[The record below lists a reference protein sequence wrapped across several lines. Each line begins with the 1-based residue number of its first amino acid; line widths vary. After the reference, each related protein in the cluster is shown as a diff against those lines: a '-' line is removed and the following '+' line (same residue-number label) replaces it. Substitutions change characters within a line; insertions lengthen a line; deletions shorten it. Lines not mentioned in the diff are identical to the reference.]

1 MVIWVSEDSRCLR
14 VPTRVRCPR
23 ATAATKVHG
32 PIRRVPS
39 SPASTVTS
47 QGLEQRLR
55 DTVDYLCS
63 DECLPRNPGTGGG
76 TAAGKYLGR
85 RLADLDLEPLGEHG
99 YLQQIPQIDGANLLA
114 AIPGSGDTFILLG
127 AHYDAAGWDNP
138 GADDNA
144 AGVAI
149 TLEVAR
155 RLVDIEMDRR
165 VVIALFDAE
174 EPPYFLSPEMG
185 SQWFVDHPTVPLDR
199 IETMIC
205 LDLVGHALGPDELP
219 GAVRDSVFVLGAEK
233 STGTGALVDELP
245 AVKGIVPRRVD
256 TYIVP
261 PMSDYDAFMSAE
273 IPFLFYTMGRSEHY
287 HAPTDTPDLL
297 DYPKMAA
304 FTDHLVDLVTALVNR
319 SDTPAYLANG
329 FDDHAT
335 MASLRSLLDPL
346 IPVFPE
352 AGMADQLVIELEA
365 VLLRDGSL
373 DTDTR
378 QVIAALVLQL
388 ESAFA

>member
-1 MVIWVSEDSRCLR
+1 LTSE
-14 VPTRVRCPR
+14 PR
-23 ATAATKVHG
+23 
-32 PIRRVPS
+32 S
-39 SPASTVTS
+39 
-47 QGLEQRLR
+47 QRLR

-63 DECLPRNPGTGGG
+63 EECLPRNPGTGGG
-76 TAAGKYLGR
+76 TAARSYLGEK
-85 RLADLDLEPLGEHG
+85 LADLDLSPLGERG
-99 YLQQIPQIDGANLLA
+99 YIQSIPRINGANLIA
-114 AIPGSGDTFILLG
+114 GVPGASDSFVLLG
-127 AHYDAAGWDNP
+127 AHYDAAGWDKP

-155 RLVDIEMDRR
+155 RLVDTELDRT
-165 VVIALFDAE
+165 VIIALFDAE

-205 LDLVGHALGPDELP
+205 LDLVGHALGPAELP
-219 GAVRDSVFVLGAEK
+219 DAVRDSVFVLGAEK
-233 STGTGALVDELP
+233 STGTGGLVDALP
-245 AVKGIVPRRVD
+245 TVEGIVPRRVD

-261 PMSDYDAFMSAE
+261 PLSDYDAFMSAG

-297 DYPKMAA
+297 DYPKMGALA
-304 FTDHLVDLVTALVNR
+304 DHLVDLVAALANR
-319 SDTPAYLANG
+319 PDTPAYLANG

-335 MASLRSLLDPL
+335 MTSLRGLLDAL
-346 IPVFPE
+346 IPVYPE
-352 AGMADQLVIELEA
+352 ADVADQLVTDLEA
-365 VLLRDGSL
+365 TLAGNGSL

-378 QVIAALVLQL
+378 RVIAALVLQL
-388 ESAFA
+388 ENAFA